1 MKNSSFISSFNYAV
15 QGIISALT
23 TERNMKFHWLACLGT
38 IIISLFFDLTKMEF
52 LILLF
57 AITLVIVLEL
67 INTAIERTVDL
78 VVTDYNPIAKY
89 VKDVSAGAV
98 MVASLNAV
106 VVAYLLFY
114 NKISNIGQ
122 IALVKIK
129 NSPDHLALVAVII
142 VLILT
147 IGGKYL
153 MAKKNGGSYFQG
165 GAVSGHTSI
174 AFCAAT
180 VISLVAQKTVI
191 TTCALGLAL
200 LVAESR
206 VETGVHRKSEAVA
219 GAIVGISVA
228 IFVFKL
234 FT

>member
-1 MKNSSFISSFNYAV
+1 
-15 QGIISALT
+15 
-23 TERNMKFHWLACLGT
+23 
-38 IIISLFFDLTKMEF
+38 
-52 LILLF
+52 
-57 AITLVIVLEL
+57 
-67 INTAIERTVDL
+67 
-78 VVTDYNPIAKY
+78 
-89 VKDVSAGAV
+89 
-98 MVASLNAV
+98 
-106 VVAYLLFY
+106 
-114 NKISNIGQ
+114 
-122 IALVKIK
+122 
-129 NSPDHLALVAVII
+129 
-142 VLILT
+142 
-147 IGGKYL
+147 

>member
-98 MVASLNAV
+98 MIASLNA